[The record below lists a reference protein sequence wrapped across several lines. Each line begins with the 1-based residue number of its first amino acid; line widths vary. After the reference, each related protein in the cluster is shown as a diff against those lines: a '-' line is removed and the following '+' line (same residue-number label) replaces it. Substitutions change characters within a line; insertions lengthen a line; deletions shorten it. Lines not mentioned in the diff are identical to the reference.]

1 MRINRRAIGGD
12 VLHTFRRLRAGMT
25 AKARALHDER
35 VLAIS
40 AVLELAAERKKLG
53 IAQKVVAGR
62 MGVSQPVVARLER
75 PLEPSWRQPSLSVLS
90 RYARALGLEIEVR
103 VRRPRPALRRRAA

>member
-12 VLHTFRRLRAGMT
+12 VLQTFRRLRAGMSE
-25 AKARALHDER
+25 AARALHDER

-40 AVLELAAERKKLG
+40 AVLELAAERKKRG
-53 IAQKVVAGR
+53 IPQKVIAAR

-75 PLEPSWRQPSLSVLS
+75 PLEGAWRQPSLSVLS
-90 RYARALGLEIEVR
+90 RYARALGLELELR
-103 VRRPRPALRRRAA
+103 VRRPRPALRPRAA

>member
-1 MRINRRAIGGD
+1 MQ
-12 VLHTFRRLRAGMT
+12 RLRAGMT
-25 AKARALHDER
+25 AKARALHAER

-62 MGVSQPVVARLER
+62 MGASQPVVARLER
-75 PLEPSWRQPSLSVLS
+75 PVDPSWRQPSLSVLS
-90 RYARALGLEIEVR
+90 RYARALGLEIALR